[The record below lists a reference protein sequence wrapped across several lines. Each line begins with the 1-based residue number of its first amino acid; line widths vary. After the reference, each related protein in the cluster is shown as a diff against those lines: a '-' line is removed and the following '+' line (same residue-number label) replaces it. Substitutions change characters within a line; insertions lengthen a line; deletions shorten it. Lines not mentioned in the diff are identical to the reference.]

1 MNLKISG
8 TGKAIVFLHGYCES
22 LEIWEDF
29 ADELSKT
36 YQVVLIDLPGH
47 GQSDLLPEDFSID
60 DVAHV
65 VHEQLDLNDINE
77 YFVIG
82 HSLGGYVALA
92 LADLYPDRLLG
103 FGLFSSTVY
112 ADDEEKKK
120 VRNKVKNYIEE
131 FGVESFMETF
141 IAGLFASE
149 NRKRLKDEIETLKQR
164 AIKTPAAGVKGY
176 AMAMKNRPDR
186 EHILTLFEKPVFI
199 IAGEKDLAV
208 RLDISLQM
216 IDKINNGDSI
226 VLKGAGHNGFMENKK
241 ESLEFIKSFINQ
253 YL

>member
-8 TGKAIVFLHGYCES
+8 SGKTIVFLHGYCES
-22 LEIWEDF
+22 LEIWTEF
-29 ADELSKT
+29 ANELSKNH
-36 YQVVLIDLPGH
+36 QVVLIDLPGH
-47 GQSDLLPEDFSID
+47 GQSEILAGDFSIE
-60 DVAHV
+60 DVARAI
-65 VHEQLDLNDINE
+65 HEQLDIEGIEE

-92 LADLYPDRLLG
+92 LAELFPDSLTG
-103 FGLFSSTVY
+103 FGLFSSSIY

-120 VRNKVKNYIEE
+120 VRDKVKSYVEE
-131 FGVESFMETF
+131 YGVESFMETF

-149 NRKRLKDEIETLKQR
+149 NRKCLKEEIDELKQR
-164 AIKTPAAGVKGY
+164 AIKTPAAGVTGY

-186 EHILTLFEKPVFI
+186 EHVLNNFEKPVFI

-208 RLDISLQM
+208 RLDVSLQM
-216 IDKINNGDSI
+216 IEKINNGDSI